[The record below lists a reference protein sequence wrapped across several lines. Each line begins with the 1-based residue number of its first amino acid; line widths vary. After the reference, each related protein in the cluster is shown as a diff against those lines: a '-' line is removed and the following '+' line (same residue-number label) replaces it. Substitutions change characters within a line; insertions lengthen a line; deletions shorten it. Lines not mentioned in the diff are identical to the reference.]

1 MGGKIYTP
9 LGAWY
14 HATKHALEGW
24 SDCLR
29 LELKEFGINV
39 VVLEPGLIDTGFMS
53 GVEHH
58 LSPETLEGPYKKIAS
73 ALSNGG
79 TMKMSSPMVIANTI
93 RKIIRSKNPKTRYMV
108 GAMAK
113 PLVMIRKLLGDK
125 NYDRIIM
132 SQIK

>member
-1 MGGKIYTP
+1 MGSN
-9 LGAWY
+9 
-14 HATKHALEGW
+14 W

-29 LELKEFGINV
+29 LELNEFGIDV

-58 LSPETLEGPYKKIAS
+58 LDPESLNGPYKRIVQ
-73 ALSNGG
+73 ALSSGG
-79 TMKMSSPMVIANTI
+79 SLKMSSPMVIAKTVK
-93 RKIIRSKNPKTRYMV
+93 KIIDAKNPKTRYLV

-113 PLVMIRKLLGDK
+113 PLVRIRRMFGDK
-125 NYDRIIM
+125 IYDKVIM